1 MSGFTFSVAVLGCRA
16 NQDEIDG
23 LRSHLL
29 GLGGT
34 EVPFPSAADMTIVN
48 TCAVTNSALAQS
60 RQEIRRAGRQKDDG
74 LLLAVGCGAQ
84 MTPWALATLEGVDL
98 VVGNRDKAELPRIF
112 EALFTGPLPRDG
124 TLIDALRKEGFEPAP
139 SEERPGGPPV
149 LWSEDPRPAR
159 FLSKGEVIPQTRSR
173 GLLKIQDGCHHRCR
187 YCIVPHL
194 RGAPQSRPI
203 DEVCAEA
210 ERLARAGFR
219 EIVLTGINLGL
230 YGLGPSRDADLATQE
245 HLPRLLRRL
254 EAIGELKRIRLSSLE
269 PMTIT
274 EPLLDALATSAKVAR
289 HLHLPL
295 QSGADEILRRMNRP
309 YDSRAV
315 RSLVARVQRHWPSF
329 GLGVDV
335 VAGYPGEEDH
345 HFAQTLALIEELPVS
360 YLHAFAYSERPGTAA
375 AEDPDVVAHAVRR
388 ERVKQLRALDEKLR
402 RRFQERLSGAQCDI
416 IVEQA
421 DEGQFT
427 GMSGEYVK
435 MRGSGAFCSGDWVR
449 VEAAETLRP
458 GLMGCRLLE
467 TDGTTD
473 E

>member
-1 MSGFTFSVAVLGCRA
+1 MIRFTFSVAVLGCRA

-23 LRSHLL
+23 LRSSLL

-34 EVPFPSAADMTIVN
+34 EVSFPSPADVTIVN

-60 RQEIRRAGRQKDDG
+60 RQEIRRAGRQKEGG

-84 MTPWALATLEGVDL
+84 LTPWALATLEGVDL
-98 VVGNRDKAELPRIF
+98 VVGNRDKAELPRLL
-112 EALFTGPLPRDG
+112 ETLFAGAAPPKGSLIE
-124 TLIDALRKEGFEPAP
+124 TLRREGFTPAT
-139 SEERPGGPPV
+139 SQEQPGAPPV
-149 LWSEDPRPAR
+149 LWTEDPRPAR
-159 FLSKGEVIPQTRSR
+159 FLSKGEVIPRARSR
-173 GLLKIQDGCHHRCR
+173 SLLKIQDGCHHRCR

-203 DEVCAEA
+203 GDVCAEA
-210 ERLARAGFR
+210 ERLARAGYR

-230 YGLGPSRDADLATQE
+230 YGLGPGREANLAAEE
-245 HLPRLLRRL
+245 HLPRLLGRL
-254 EAIGELKRIRLSSLE
+254 EAIAGLKRIRLSSLE

-274 EPLLDALATSAKVAR
+274 DRMLEALAVSAKVAR

-309 YDSRAV
+309 YDT
-315 RSLVARVQRHWPSF
+315 RSIRNLLARVKRFWPRF

-335 VAGYPGEEDH
+335 VAGYPGEGDD

-360 YLHAFAYSERPGTAA
+360 YLHAFAFSERPGTAA
-375 AEDPDVVAHAVRR
+375 AEDPDPVEHPVRR
-388 ERVKQLRALDEKLR
+388 ERVGQLRALDERLR
-402 RRFQERLSGAQCDI
+402 LRFQETLAGADCEVV
-416 IVEQA
+416 VEQI

-427 GMSGEYVK
+427 GMSGEYVR
-435 MRGSGAFCSGDWVR
+435 MRGSGALQSGDWVR
-449 VEAAETLRP
+449 VEARGTLGP
-458 GLMGCRLLE
+458 GLMGCRLWGAAE
-467 TDGTTD
+467 TAD